1 MAELA
6 DAIDL
11 GSIGNTVQVQ
21 VLSPAPYLCN
31 KIDAL
36 QEKLVFT
43 GFFDVLG
50 TKIFSVKP

>member
-1 MAELA
+1 
-6 DAIDL
+6 
-11 GSIGNTVQVQ
+11 
-21 VLSPAPYLCN
+21 LCN